1 MNWILVVTATVFT
14 ALASAGTAQAQHA
27 GHAGHAAPSKT
38 ATPPPAVAGSP
49 STTAFKAAND
59 KMHAGM
65 DIAFT
70 GDADVDFVK
79 GMIPHHQGAVEMAKV
94 VLQYGKDPKL
104 KKLARDIIRAQDKEI
119 AFMQRWLAQAKK

>member
-1 MNWILVVTATVFT
+1 MNRFVGITAAIVT
-14 ALASAGTAQAQHA
+14 ALASAGIAEAQHA
-27 GHAGHAAPSKT
+27 GHTGHADPSKA
-38 ATPPPAVAGSP
+38 ATPPPAVSASP
-49 STTAFKAAND
+49 STAAFKAAND

-70 GDADVDFVK
+70 GDADADFVK

-119 AFMQRWLAQAKK
+119 AFMKRWLAQAKK